1 MSISKPWGRQARQ
14 LATGLSA
21 LALTLILAGCGGGGG
36 GGSAQSASPPEAETL
51 QSANGT
57 VTGFGSTYVDGV
69 EIEDATAAVWRENA
83 DGSTSPVALKL
94 GQRVRVRHDG
104 RGTASRVAVDAAV
117 IGAVSA
123 MASSGA
129 GTASFKVAG
138 QSVRVNSGTASGVVT
153 SYGGG
158 YTGFADLL
166 SGDLVEVHGSPVY
179 DSASSSYAIQA
190 SRVEKQASI
199 GAVRVMGKVSALNG
213 TAKTFAINGLVVN
226 YAGATL
232 APANA
237 TLANDLIVA
246 VWGPKNSL
254 STSGTTVT
262 LAASRVRVMSGAV
275 ADSVTSGIAQIGGL
289 VSNFSAANGSMEIEG
304 VKVTGLATASI
315 TPAGSTLASVS
326 NGAYV
331 QVLGSFNNDAVLV
344 ASTLRVRQ
352 SDTAAGVA
360 TVRLVGAISGFTDSA
375 TFQVRG
381 VPVDAS
387 AINVATSCPTTTLAD
402 DVFVNVAAQVQVGT
416 DVVKAVT
423 LNCPLDKG
431 AYAMREVRGTA
442 GSVHVGSMTFVLTS
456 SSEHSTATSSVTV
469 QWSERTVFTG
479 VSSATLDGS
488 SVKVEG
494 YLNSSNVLVAR
505 SIRVPGTADQ
515 DRYDRPMSTVP
526 AGATPTLGIGMGMGW
541 KDYDNKFRPGRH

>member
-1 MSISKPWGRQARQ
+1 MSTTKSWGRQARQ
-14 LATGLSA
+14 LAVGIPA
-21 LALTLILAGCGGGGG
+21 LALTLILAACGGGGG
-36 GGSAQSASPPEAETL
+36 GSTQSGDPPAAEAL
-51 QSANGT
+51 QIANGT

-83 DGSTSPVALKL
+83 DGSTSPVALRL
-94 GQRVRVRHDG
+94 GQRVRVQHDG
-104 RGTASRVAVDAAV
+104 RGTASRVAVHAAV

-123 MASSGA
+123 ITSSGA

-138 QSVRVNSGTASGVVT
+138 QSVRVNGSTATGVVT

-158 YTGFADLL
+158 YTGFADML
-166 SGDLVEVHGSPVY
+166 SGDLVEVHGSPVF
-179 DSASSSYAIQA
+179 DSASGSYVIQA
-190 SRVEKQASI
+190 SRIEKQASI
-199 GAVRVMGKVSALNG
+199 GAVRVMGKVATLNG
-213 TAKTFAINGLVVN
+213 AAKTFAINGLVVN

-237 TLANDLIVA
+237 TLVNDQIVA

-254 STSGTTVT
+254 TTSGTTVT
-262 LAASRVRVMSGAV
+262 LTASRVRVMSGAV

-289 VSNFSAANGSMEIEG
+289 VSIFSAAGGTMEIEG
-304 VKVTGLATASI
+304 LKVSGLATATI

-326 NGAYV
+326 NGSYV
-331 QVLGSFNNDAVLV
+331 QVLGTFNNDGVLL
-344 ASTLRVRQ
+344 ANTLRVRQ

-360 TVRLVGAISGFTDSA
+360 TVRLVGAISGFNDNAS
-375 TFQVRG
+375 FQVRG

-402 DVFVNVAAQVQVGT
+402 GVFVNVAAQVQVGT

-423 LNCPLDKG
+423 LSCPLAKV
-431 AYAMREVRGTA
+431 AYAMREVKGTA
-442 GSVHVGSMTFVLTS
+442 GSVNVGSMTFVLTS

-469 QWSERTVFTG
+469 QWSEQTVFTG
-479 VSSATLDGS
+479 VSSATLNGS

-494 YLNSSNVLVAR
+494 YLNSSGVLVAR

-526 AGATPTLGIGMGMGW
+526 AGSTPTLGMGMGW

>member
-1 MSISKPWGRQARQ
+1 MSTSKPGGRQALQ
-14 LATGLSA
+14 LAVGIPA
-21 LALTLILAGCGGGGG
+21 LALTLILAACGGGG
-36 GGSAQSASPPEAETL
+36 GGSAQSADPPAVEAL
-51 QSANGT
+51 QTANGT

-94 GQRVRVRHDG
+94 GQRVRVQHDG
-104 RGTASRVAVDAAV
+104 RGTASRVAVNAAV

-123 MASSGA
+123 ITSSGT

-138 QSVRVNSGTASGVVT
+138 QSVKVNSSTATGVVT

-158 YTGFADLL
+158 YTGFADMLT
-166 SGDLVEVHGSPVY
+166 GDLVEVHGSPVY

-254 STSGTTVT
+254 TTSGTTVT

-289 VSNFSAANGSMEIEG
+289 VSNFSAANGTMEIEG
-304 VKVTGLATASI
+304 VKVSGLATASI

-331 QVLGSFNNDAVLV
+331 QVLGIFNNDGILV

-360 TVRLVGAISGFTDSA
+360 TVRLIGAISGFTDNAS
-375 TFQVRG
+375 FQVRG

-402 DVFVNVAAQVQVGT
+402 GVFVNVAAQVQFGT

-423 LNCPLDKG
+423 LSCPLAKV
-431 AYAMREVRGTA
+431 AYAMREVKGTA
-442 GSVHVGSMTFVLTS
+442 GTVNVGSMTFVLTS
-456 SSEHSTATSSVTV
+456 SSEHGTATNSVTV
-469 QWSERTVFTG
+469 QWSEQTVFNG
-479 VSSATLDGS
+479 VSSATLNGS

-494 YLNSSNVLVAR
+494 YLNSSGVLMAR
-505 SIRVPGTADQ
+505 SIRAPGTADQ
-515 DRYDRPMSTVP
+515 DRYDRPEGTVP
-526 AGATPTLGIGMGMGW
+526 AGGTPTLGMGMGMGW
-541 KDYDNKFRPGRH
+541 KDYDNRFRPGRH